1 MTSWT
6 WVPGSGEPPCAAAGR
21 LAGVASRDVKGVTL
35 PLAVAG
41 HPALELCN
49 TRAGWGEEAPR
60 EYLTA
65 YADLAVWA
73 RELGLLPAATT
84 RRLLRAG
91 EADPVAAFEVLDR
104 TRVLRADL
112 YVALTSPSTPPA
124 ALRRLSAAV
133 AEAASTLRVRRG
145 SDGLRLTRED
155 ESLAAPLRAVADATR
170 RLVENGL
177 TSDVGRCPGAGC
189 GWLFLRN
196 GRSRRWCIMAV
207 CGNRAKARRHAER
220 QRAAQSA

>member
-1 MTSWT
+1 M
-6 WVPGSGEPPCAAAGR
+6 
-21 LAGVASRDVKGVTL
+21 ASQDVDGVTL

-49 TRAGWGEEAPR
+49 TRAGWGDEEPR

-73 RELGLLPAATT
+73 RELGLLSPATT
-84 RRLLRAG
+84 RRLLRAA
-91 EADPVAAFEVLDR
+91 EADPVAALEVLDR
-104 TRVLRADL
+104 TQVFRADL
-112 YVALTSPSTPPA
+112 YAALTSPSTPPA
-124 ALRRLSAAV
+124 ALRRLTAEL
-133 AEAASTLRVRRG
+133 AEAASTLRVLRG
-145 SDGLRLTRED
+145 SDGLRLSRDD
-155 ESLAAPLRAVADATR
+155 ESLAAPLRSVADATR
-170 RLVENGL
+170 RLLEDGL

-196 GRSRRWCIMAV
+196 GRSRRWCIMAI

-220 QRAAQSA
+220 QRAARSA